1 MKTFKIPV
9 SWSVC
14 AEVDVEA
21 ETLGDAIEVAR
32 EGDLPLPLDWS
43 YIDDSWAVDED
54 LAFLYMELEENKE
67 ENKNEN
73 NNL

>member
-14 AEVDVEA
+14 AEVDIEA
-21 ETLGDAIEVAR
+21 ETLDDAIEVAKN
-32 EGDLPLPLDWS
+32 GDIPLPLDWS
-43 YIDDSWAVDED
+43 YLDGSWEVDAD
-54 LAFLYMELEENKE
+54 LADWFEENKE